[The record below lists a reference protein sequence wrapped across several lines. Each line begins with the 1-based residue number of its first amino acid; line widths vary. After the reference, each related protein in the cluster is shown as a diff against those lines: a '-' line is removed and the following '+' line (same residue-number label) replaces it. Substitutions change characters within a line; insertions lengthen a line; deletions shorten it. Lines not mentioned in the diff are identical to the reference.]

1 MLLIESYEFGRII
14 IGGKIY
20 KDIVISKGQVTEWK
34 WHEHHAF
41 TIEDIKPIIGD
52 IDVLVLGT
60 GASGYVNI
68 KEDVVAF
75 LEANNI
81 SYIAMKSDKACERYN
96 ELAKAGKKV
105 AAIIH
110 STC

>member
-1 MLLIESYEFGRII
+1 MIIERYEFGRII
-14 IGGKIY
+14 VDGKIY
-20 KDIVISKGQVTEWK
+20 KDIVISKGKVSEWR

-41 TIEDIKPIIGD
+41 TMDDIKPLIEDIDII
-52 IDVLVLGT
+52 VLGT
-60 GASGYVNI
+60 GASGYVAI

-75 LEANNI
+75 LETNNI
-81 SYIAMKSDKACERYN
+81 SYIALKSDKACERYN